1 MSSNL
6 KGGVRSHASNPLP
19 YSFNSANVLKANA
32 EEHSLGGLIDALAS
46 NDPAQVARI
55 GGDLESVLR
64 DTESM
69 MRVLGDCQRLKHE
82 HSGDIAVSTCADEHV
97 VVYMAAALIGL
108 CASAIPAL
116 EDAVA
121 VTNGGRHE

>member
-1 MSSNL
+1 MSKPLN
-6 KGGVRSHASNPLP
+6 GGVRSHASNPLP

-32 EEHSLGGLIDALAS
+32 EDYNLGALIAALAS

-55 GGDLESVLR
+55 GTDLESVMR
-64 DTESM
+64 DAESM
-69 MRVLGDCQRLKHE
+69 MRVLGDLKNLKRE
-82 HSGDIAVSTCADEHV
+82 RSGEIDLATSADELAV
-97 VVYMAAALIGL
+97 IYMAAALIGL
-108 CASAIPAL
+108 CASAMPAF